1 MRYKNFDVDHFVNDD
16 KFREWVLNPSPEINY
31 FWEKWLLQNP
41 EKEVITNQAREIVL
55 MVGSRKKLSR
65 EKHKKKVWEKIEQTN
80 LTFDKQNKSDDN
92 RKVQPLYQ
100 YEGSRDSFH
109 KSKRLRI
116 YISIVAGVTLLIAA
130 INLLKLNSETV
141 TEPVANVVVKSNP
154 SGQKSELRLPDGSM
168 VYLNAESSLQ
178 YVEGF
183 QGDRRELYLQGEA
196 FFEVAKDSLHPF
208 TVVTQNLTTTALGT
222 SFNIQ
227 AYKNEAQ
234 IKVALVSG
242 KVIVSDTANQS
253 SMTLTPGEG
262 VILKRGSQK
271 MIRNNLDIEKTL
283 FWKNR
288 TIYFE
293 DTDFQEAVDYLE
305 RWYGVSISLSNYTQ
319 RSLTCSGKFHNKS
332 LQFVL
337 KTLGFAL
344 NFDYEI
350 NKKKVNI
357 MFKSN

>member
-55 MVGSRKKLSR
+55 MVGSGKKVSR
-65 EKHKKKVWEKIEQTN
+65 EKHKKKVWEKIEQSN
-80 LTFDKQNKSDDN
+80 LAFDKEKKSASN

-100 YEGSRDSFH
+100 YEGNRHGTS
-109 KSKRLRI
+109 KPKRLRI
-116 YISIVAGVTLLIAA
+116 YISLAAGIALLMVAV
-130 INLLKLNSETV
+130 NLLKLNSEAV
-141 TEPVANVVVKSNP
+141 IESEANVVIKSNP

-178 YVEGF
+178 YIAGF
-183 QGDRRELYLQGEA
+183 KGDRRELYLEGEA
-196 FFEVAKDSLHPF
+196 FFEVVKDSLHPF

-227 AYKNEAQ
+227 AYKNEPQ
-234 IKVALVSG
+234 IKVALVTG

-253 SMTLTPGEG
+253 SMTLIPGEG

-271 MIRNNLDIEKTL
+271 MVRNNLDIEKTL

-293 DTDFQEAVDYLE
+293 DTDFQEAVEYLE

-332 LQFVL
+332 LKFVL

-344 NFDYEI
+344 NFDYKI